1 MNLLNFLW
9 PGVKIW
15 EIISIVML
23 GNDVLLRMKE

>member
-15 EIISIVML
+15 EIIPIVML